1 MTTTMTK
8 FASLR
13 IPLEDVVKATN
24 NFHEDYIIQHDGISK
39 TYKGRLLWSGK
50 EVKIAARR
58 FDCKHVEGDLKFL
71 NEVSVLSDFKHTNLV
86 SIIGFSDEKDE
97 KIIITTY
104 EATGSLGQYINN
116 PNLTWKQR
124 LRICVGLAQ
133 ALSYLHFD
141 EGCDY
146 GIIHCNI
153 TSDTILLDENGEAK
167 LSGFEF
173 SIKQSLHDKDQVCPC
188 EHTGTLGYVDP
199 AIEKTGGVTHKSDIY
214 SFGVVLFEILCDRK
228 ALFHNEADRSLAQL
242 AKHHYEEGTLHD
254 IIHPSLLNQISSP
267 QSLLIYSKVAYSC
280 LNDDRAHRPDMHHI
294 VVKLEKALELQ
305 LHHDNIVR
313 PFFYFIIYVFVSLFS
328 ILLESKSK

>member
-1 MTTTMTK
+1 MTSTMTM

-24 NFHEDYIIQHDGISK
+24 NFHDDYIIQQNGIST

-50 EVKIAARR
+50 EMKIASRR
-58 FDCKHVEGDLKFL
+58 FDCRHAEGDLKFL
-71 NEVSVLSDFKHTNLV
+71 NEISVLSDFKHTNMV

-104 EATGSLGQYINN
+104 EATGSLRQYINS

-133 ALSYLHFD
+133 ALSYLHYD

-153 TSDTILLDENGEAK
+153 TSDTILLDENGEP
-167 LSGFEF
+167 SYSVG
-173 SIKQSLHDKDQVCPC
+173 PC
-188 EHTGTLGYVDP
+188 EHTGIMGCVDP

-214 SFGVVLFEILCDRK
+214 SFGVVLFEILFDMK
-228 ALFHNEADRSLAQL
+228 ALIHNEADMSLAQL
-242 AKHHYEEGTLHD
+242 AKYHYEKGTLPH
-254 IIHPSLLNQISSP
+254 IIHPPLLNQILSRH
-267 QSLLIYSKVAYSC
+267 SLRIYSNVAYSC

-294 VVKLEKALELQ
+294 VAELEKALELQ
-305 LHHDNIVR
+305 LPYENIVR
-313 PFFYFIIYVFVSLFS
+313 PFFYFIIYFLVYI
-328 ILLESKSK
+328 ILGW

>member
-1 MTTTMTK
+1 MTSTMTM

-13 IPLEDVVKATN
+13 IPLEDIVKATN
-24 NFHEDYIIQHDGISK
+24 NFHEDYIIQHDGIST
-39 TYKGRLLWSGK
+39 TYKGRLLWTGK

-58 FDCKHVEGDLKFL
+58 FDCKHAEGDLKFL
-71 NEVSVLSDFKHTNLV
+71 NEISVLSDFKHTNLV
-86 SIIGFSDEKDE
+86 SIIGFSEEKDE

-104 EATGSLGQYINN
+104 EATGNLGQYINS

-124 LRICVGLAQ
+124 LRICLGLAQ
-133 ALSYLHFD
+133 ALSYLHYD

-173 SIKQSLHDKDQVCPC
+173 SIKQSVNYKDQVCPC
-188 EHTGTLGYVDP
+188 EHTGTMGCVDP

-214 SFGVVLFEILCDRK
+214 SFGVVLFETLCGRK
-228 ALFHNEADRSLAQL
+228 ALIQNEAEMSLAQL
-242 AKHHYEEGTLHD
+242 AKYHYEKGTLHD
-254 IIHPSLLNQISSP
+254 IFHPHLLNQILSP

-280 LNDDRAHRPDMHHI
+280 LNDDRAHRPDMHHT
-294 VVKLEKALELQ
+294 VAKLEKALELQ
-305 LHHDNIVR
+305 LRRENIVR
-313 PFFYFIIYVFVSLFS
+313 PFLCFIIYFFLAFI
-328 ILLESKSK
+328 ILGW